1 MFAYKTNSPQY
12 LDYIASVLS
21 RKQIQADPNL
31 CLLLENEYIKDNM
44 EMAIRWNEAKYGDY
58 QAKYDFVEYFMCNGT
73 ELDADTIL
81 HYRAKCFTDTTI
93 MEIAHSYFA
102 NTGVIAETRKSKYGK
117 ETDDCFQNPCFYL
130 GRFSGVMGHLGDVEN
145 TYGVFSWM
153 SNVLRA
159 KGLREKQVASMA
171 NKKANN
177 GQITREEAEVKINDA
192 KANEK
197 KVQEKG
203 SNSSSPVGSDNVVQP
218 TTSDDA
224 ESECN
229 NVPTIAMVTK
239 CFTTVIPESFQ
250 RGWNQWWKSVT
261 DGTTDF
267 TDEIIQ
273 STNGILN
280 AEKIGDWTASKFGG
294 MFELIAKANVRRQL
308 GDCGRLWSQVRRLNL
323 FSPNN
328 AFGPINPSQ
337 LAGNQYPDGTP
348 TDPLGNSTPNAGDAN
363 PDVKAAREA
372 MREIVVEPI
381 KK

>member
-21 RKQIQADPNL
+21 RKQIQADPDL

-58 QAKYDFVEYFMCNGT
+58 QAKYDFVEYFMCNGP

-81 HYRAKCFTDTTI
+81 HYRAKCFTDPTI
-93 MEIAHSYFA
+93 MEIAHSYFP
-102 NTGVIAETRKSKYGK
+102 NTGVIAETRKNKYGK

-159 KGLREKQVASMA
+159 KGLREKQATSIANRKAS
-171 NKKANN
+171 N
-177 GQITREEAEVKINDA
+177 GQISKEEAEA
-192 KANEK
+192 KAKEAQLAETNLQK
-197 KVQEKG
+197 
-203 SNSSSPVGSDNVVQP
+203 SSSADVIKP
-218 TTSDDA
+218 TTADGV
-224 ESECN
+224 EGEGN
-229 NVPTIAMVTK
+229 NVPAMGTK
-239 CFTTVIPESFQ
+239 CFMTVIPESFQ

-267 TDEIIQ
+267 TDEILE
-273 STNGILN
+273 STNGVLN

-348 TDPLGNSTPNAGDAN
+348 TDPLGNATPNAGDAN